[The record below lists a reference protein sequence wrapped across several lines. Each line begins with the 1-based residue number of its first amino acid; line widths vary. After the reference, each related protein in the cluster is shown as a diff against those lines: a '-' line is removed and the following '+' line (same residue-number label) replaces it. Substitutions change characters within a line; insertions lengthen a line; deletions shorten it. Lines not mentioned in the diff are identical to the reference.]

1 MDPISDYHLV
11 TSDAVNRSTTDGVHS
26 AEAEAEKKKN
36 NKNQNQNKNKNEK
49 NPAVKDT
56 KGADVKEVVSN
67 DVEKEVEAVVE
78 KVIGLEVE
86 NTLTKK
92 TVNEVEKE
100 VVKEAV
106 KEVVKEVEIALDFST
121 SSQRVKEIKM
131 FVLIKIIEKFK
142 VCYCTFFL
150 IFLFSILLSS
160 SILFPFFF
168 LILFRL

>member
-1 MDPISDYHLV
+1 MKPV
-11 TSDAVNRSTTDGVHS
+11 V
-26 AEAEAEKKKN
+26 
-36 NKNQNQNKNKNEK
+36 
-49 NPAVKDT
+49 VKDT
-56 KGADVKEVVSN
+56 DKKDVCAVSN

-86 NTLTKK
+86 NTLPKK
-92 TVNEVEKE
+92 TVNDVEKE

-142 VCYCTFFL
+142 VRYCRNNYCNFC
-150 IFLFSILLSS
+150 
-160 SILFPFFF
+160 
-168 LILFRL
+168 